1 MPKDGSCCICFSI
14 IVTDSVFE
22 MSKNYYPQLFR
33 KVQITC
39 QRKKDGKIFW
49 LWLWVMPSDEE
60 T

>member
-1 MPKDGSCCICFSI
+1 MPKDGSCCIYFSI

-39 QRKKDGKIFW
+39 QRKKDGKIF
-49 LWLWVMPSDEE
+49 
-60 T
+60 